1 MEKCRARLHTNA
13 DTGAVLRELGTH
25 LHGENVA
32 KVEVAEALTA
42 IKRRAE
48 ETIEGTAQVVNE
60 SVQNLSQGCTHCTAF
75 ITPT

>member
-13 DTGAVLRELGTH
+13 DTGAVLREVGEH
-25 LHGENVA
+25 LHGENAA

-48 ETIEGTAQVVNE
+48 ETIKGTAQVLNE
-60 SVQNLSQGCTHCTAF
+60 LVQNLSQGCTRVDA
-75 ITPT
+75 